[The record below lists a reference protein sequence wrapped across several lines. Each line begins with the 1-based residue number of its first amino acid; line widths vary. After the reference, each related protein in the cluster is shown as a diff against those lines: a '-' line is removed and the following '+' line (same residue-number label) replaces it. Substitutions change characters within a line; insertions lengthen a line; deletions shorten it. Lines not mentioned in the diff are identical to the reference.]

1 MTKTVQTKPGY
12 TMTGL
17 KIKDFEKFRAMNH
30 NKKAD
35 SETKVG
41 TEAEQ
46 IITQVGK
53 NIVKQHQSIMDKIN
67 DHTSISTTKT
77 GTKLRQ
83 PTRSSKP
90 LVIAK

>member
-17 KIKDFEKFRAMNH
+17 KIKDFEKFRAMNNH

-41 TEAEQ
+41 SEAE
-46 IITQVGK
+46 
-53 NIVKQHQSIMDKIN
+53 
-67 DHTSISTTKT
+67 
-77 GTKLRQ
+77 
-83 PTRSSKP
+83 
-90 LVIAK
+90 